1 MKNTKKN
8 VHVRKKGEI
17 IASVFFKYNEI
28 EYAGA
33 IVIPVKNLSEKKVRE
48 QGYQLVDAIIRT
60 LQQNGALTSK

>member
-8 VHVRKKGEI
+8 THVRKKGEI

-33 IVIPVKNLSEKKVRE
+33 IVIPVKKTSEKRIRE
-48 QGYQLVDAIIRT
+48 QGYWLVDAVIRT
-60 LQQNGALTSK
+60 LRNHGCPISE